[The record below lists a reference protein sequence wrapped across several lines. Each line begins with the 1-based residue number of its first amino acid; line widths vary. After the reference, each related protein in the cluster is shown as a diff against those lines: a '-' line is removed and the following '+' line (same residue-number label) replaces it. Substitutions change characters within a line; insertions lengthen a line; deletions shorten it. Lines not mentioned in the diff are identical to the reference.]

1 MYQVRKWP
9 LNPLDLIV
17 KSIAKRKDSPVVA
30 DFGCGEGKL
39 AERLESRCQKIHSFD
54 LVAKNDRVTVCDFS
68 RYSVVRGSPHIRVR
82 WRNVNYP
89 DIKVTNMMDFWYD
102 SFS

>member
-1 MYQVRKWP
+1 MHAVVTDLLFLYQVRKWP

-30 DFGCGEGKL
+30 DFGCGEAKL

-54 LVAKNDRVTVCDFS
+54 LVAKNERVTVCDFS
-68 RYSVVRGSPHIRVR
+68 RYVFCYWGLSKHQSE
-82 WRNVNYP
+82 
-89 DIKVTNMMDFWYD
+89 MEECE
-102 SFS
+102 